1 MKIPPAP
8 TGTPF
13 GSYTW
18 ADWYYKITA
27 LLNNTLFNH
36 NDLQNIQGGNTN
48 ERYHLTAAE
57 YNKAKNAMSIKS
69 IQRGTIA
76 ITGTN
81 TTATVSITSVDTSKT
96 ELRYLGITEASTDSG
111 AYIALTSSTQ
121 ITATRAAPTASHS
134 VTVSWELT
142 EWQ

>member
-27 LLNNTLFNH
+27 LLNDTLFNH
-36 NDLQNIQGGNTN
+36 NDLQNIQGGSST

-57 YNKAKNAMSIKS
+57 YNRAKNAMSIKS
-69 IQRGTIA
+69 IQRGTIT

-81 TTATVSITSVDTSKT
+81 TTATASITSVDTSKT
-96 ELRYLGITEASTDSG
+96 ELRYLGVTETSSDSG
-111 AYIALTSSTQ
+111 AYLTLSSSTQ

-142 EWQ
+142 ECQ